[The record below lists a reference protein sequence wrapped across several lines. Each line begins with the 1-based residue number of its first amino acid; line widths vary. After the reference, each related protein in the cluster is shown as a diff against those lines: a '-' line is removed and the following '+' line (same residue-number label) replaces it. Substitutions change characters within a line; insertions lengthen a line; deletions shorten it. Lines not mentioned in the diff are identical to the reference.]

1 MYKLSG
7 IRHTSLFMAG
17 RSRALAFESRIWL
30 GHEEQRKT
38 HFWLALG
45 LSDKRKG
52 WRQAERTRGAD
63 IV

>member
-1 MYKLSG
+1 M
-7 IRHTSLFMAG
+7 FMAG